1 MNINDEKNRL
11 EKEQSILRIIGLFVW
26 AIYLLILVEYDLVQ
40 NVYEIIKV
48 TTLYLVFAI
57 GLSFSVDFDLLT
69 SEVRR
74 YGGMLADV
82 ILTTI
87 IIHLANNYGVP
98 LFAVYLWIT
107 IGNGF
112 RYGNRYL
119 IASSLCSLLAFMIL
133 SLLNSYWLIAEELV
147 FTGLLILIVVP
158 AYIYVLLNRLRS
170 EKVRAERASQ
180 EKSRF
185 IANVSHE
192 IRTPLNAIVGL
203 GSMIDK
209 VGADERR
216 DMLMR
221 IKEASGTLMGL
232 VEGVLDLSRIE
243 SGDVNVRQE
252 LFDLPRLIDSVEGI
266 FRLQA
271 KKKGVQLGSTVDR
284 ALPRAVV
291 GDQQRLRQV
300 LINLVGNAIKFTE
313 KGYVE
318 LRVTCAQ
325 DEAKNE
331 VICFEV
337 IDTGPG
343 MTSEFQSHI
352 FERFR
357 QENDSIVRRY
367 GGTGLGTSISQNLVE
382 LMGGKIGVQSVY
394 GQGSR
399 FWFTH
404 PLVRESAMESNQH
417 QQALD
422 VFEQSKEH
430 PSGINARVLV
440 VEDCDI
446 NCYVYRAMFK
456 YLGVKT
462 DFAENGIIAL
472 GKLMEE
478 KYDLV
483 VFDMQIPGMSGT
495 ETIARYHQL
504 VTRAQ
509 RPPIVVITGDA
520 TTSVERKCE
529 QLGVQALLAKPV
541 SIDKIR
547 ELVQRFVVIQD
558 RECPVQS

>member
-1 MNINDEKNRL
+1 MADKNKL
-11 EKEQSILRIIGLFVW
+11 EVEQAFLRIVGLWVSVIYLYWLSSEDALEHVELVVIFGVVYLIMSVFLKIFAELDVLHSAMRRNSGIFLDMFMTTVYMILLSEYGAPLY
-26 AIYLLILVEYDLVQ
+26 AIYLWV
-40 NVYEIIKV
+40 
-48 TTLYLVFAI
+48 
-57 GLSFSVDFDLLT
+57 SV
-69 SEVRR
+69 
-74 YGGMLADV
+74 
-82 ILTTI
+82 
-87 IIHLANNYGVP
+87 
-98 LFAVYLWIT
+98 
-107 IGNGF
+107 GNGF
-112 RYGNRYL
+112 RYGNAYL
-119 IASSLCSLLAFMIL
+119 YFSMSLSIIGFSIV
-133 SLLNSYWLIAEELV
+133 SHYDDFWSNSD
-147 FTGLLILIVVP
+147 LIVVMCL
-158 AYIYVLLNRLRS
+158 IVLLVVPFYVGVLLKGIRS
-170 EKVRAERASQ
+170 EKVRAERANQ

-325 DEAKNE
+325 DDAGNE

-367 GGTGLGTSISQNLVE
+367 GGTGLGTSISRDLVE

-404 PLVRESAMESNQH
+404 PLVRESAMERNQH
-417 QQALD
+417 QQTLD
-422 VFEQSKEH
+422 VVEQSKEH

-472 GKLMEE
+472 GKLMKE

-504 VTRAQ
+504 VTRSQ

-547 ELVQRFVVIQD
+547 ELVQRFVVVQD
-558 RECPVQS
+558 GECPVQS

>member
-1 MNINDEKNRL
+1 MADKNKL
-11 EKEQSILRIIGLFVW
+11 EVEQAFLRIVGLWVSVIYLYWLSSEDVLEHVEFVVSFGVVYLIMSVFLKIFAELDILHSAMRRNTGIFLDMFMTTVYMILLSEYGAPLY
-26 AIYLLILVEYDLVQ
+26 AIYLWV
-40 NVYEIIKV
+40 
-48 TTLYLVFAI
+48 
-57 GLSFSVDFDLLT
+57 SV
-69 SEVRR
+69 
-74 YGGMLADV
+74 
-82 ILTTI
+82 
-87 IIHLANNYGVP
+87 
-98 LFAVYLWIT
+98 
-107 IGNGF
+107 GNGF
-112 RYGNRYL
+112 RYGNGYL
-119 IASSLCSLLAFMIL
+119 YFSMSLSIIGFSIV
-133 SLLNSYWLIAEELV
+133 SHYNDFWSNSD
-147 FTGLLILIVVP
+147 LIVVMCL
-158 AYIYVLLNRLRS
+158 IVLLVVPFYVGVLLKGIRS

-325 DEAKNE
+325 DEAENE

>member
-1 MNINDEKNRL
+1 MADKNKL
-11 EKEQSILRIIGLFVW
+11 EVEQAFLRIVGLWVSVIYLYWLSSEDVLEHVEFVVSFGVVYLIMSVFLKIFAELDILHSAMRRNTGIFLDMFMTTVYMILLSEYGAPLY
-26 AIYLLILVEYDLVQ
+26 AIYLWV
-40 NVYEIIKV
+40 
-48 TTLYLVFAI
+48 
-57 GLSFSVDFDLLT
+57 SV
-69 SEVRR
+69 
-74 YGGMLADV
+74 
-82 ILTTI
+82 
-87 IIHLANNYGVP
+87 
-98 LFAVYLWIT
+98 
-107 IGNGF
+107 GNGF
-112 RYGNRYL
+112 RYGNGYL
-119 IASSLCSLLAFMIL
+119 YFSMSLSIIGFSIV
-133 SLLNSYWLIAEELV
+133 SHYNDFWSNSD
-147 FTGLLILIVVP
+147 LIVVMCL
-158 AYIYVLLNRLRS
+158 IVLLVVPFYVGVLLKGIRS

-325 DEAKNE
+325 DDAGNE